1 MPPKTAH
8 MTEKEAVNQMLR
20 SINEQPVQDLGSG
33 QFDAEQAE
41 AMLNE
46 TSRLI
51 QVEGWHANTRR
62 AVSLTRDANNIFGL
76 GVNVLSIDSVN
87 PTSGRREGS
96 PNPSSFIDVGMRRS
110 SDDTQYLLYDV
121 DNDTE
126 TWASGPTTMTVDIV
140 EFLEF
145 KDLPVA
151 LQGYIYKQ
159 AAHDF
164 QKAAVASQ
172 VLFAF
177 TQEDV
182 NISMAR
188 AVQEDMANDDRNM
201 LRHSSDSLHV
211 VGRFNP
217 MY

>member
-1 MPPKTAH
+1 
-8 MTEKEAVNQMLR
+8 MTETEAVNQMLR
-20 SINEQPVQDLGSG
+20 SINEQPVQGLDSG
-33 QFDAEQAE
+33 QIDAEQAQ

-46 TSRLI
+46 ASRLI
-51 QVEGWHANTRR
+51 QAEGWHANTRR
-62 AVSLTRDANNIFGL
+62 GVVLTLNASNEFAL

-87 PTSGRREGS
+87 PTSPRRAAS
-96 PNPSSFIDVGMRRS
+96 PNPSAFYDVGMRRS
-110 SDDTQYLLYDV
+110 TDDTQFLLYDV

-126 TWASGPTTMTVDIV
+126 TWANGPTTMTVDII
-140 EFLEF
+140 EFLDF
-145 KDLPVA
+145 KDLPTA

-182 NISMAR
+182 DVANMR
-188 AVQEDMANDDRNM
+188 AVQEDMQNDDRNM
-201 LRHSSDSLHV
+201 LRDSRASREIV
-211 VGRFNP
+211 QRNNP
-217 MY
+217 LYGT